1 MLGLFWGNMGDLL
14 RDGGS
19 NLGPSNQKGVRLD
32 LPKREGQGTYTTEM
46 SPAIPLASISA
57 LAIIRS
63 PQGIDSLPTVLER
76 RSSETYSTVPR
87 SMPVPY
93 RRKASTCK

>member
-32 LPKREGQGTYTTEM
+32 LPKREGQGTYTIAM
-46 SPAIPLASISA
+46 SPPIPLASISS
-57 LAIIRS
+57 LATS
-63 PQGIDSLPTVLER
+63 EAPQGID
-76 RSSETYSTVPR
+76 
-87 SMPVPY
+87 PVSRWY
-93 RRKASTCK
+93 